1 MNMVVNLPVIVRLS
15 DRFVYKKLV
24 KYTHLSDENVSDED
38 NDLLSGNSGSEI
50 SRQQEFGSQGANEN
64 NGFVATQAK
73 EASSAVVREVSQSP
87 ASYKTKI
94 V

>member
-1 MNMVVNLPVIVRLS
+1 MAVNLPFVVRLS

-38 NDLLSGNSGSEI
+38 NDLLSGNSGS
-50 SRQQEFGSQGANEN
+50 A
-64 NGFVATQAK
+64 QAK